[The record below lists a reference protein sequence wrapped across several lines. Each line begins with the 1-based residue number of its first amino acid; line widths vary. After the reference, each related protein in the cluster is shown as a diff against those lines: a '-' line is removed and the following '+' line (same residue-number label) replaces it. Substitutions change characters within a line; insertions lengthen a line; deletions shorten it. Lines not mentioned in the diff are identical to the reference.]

1 MRITIEIDEKS
12 GTAAANSSMAI
23 TGTALSGPGAAGPA
37 SGPPPNV
44 LAVAAATNALD
55 GGPAPVLSGADDSA
69 PHPFIS
75 LRGGTQGSTA
85 TTAAI
90 SAGSAA
96 QSKPCG

>member
-12 GTAAANSSMAI
+12 GTPPANS
-23 TGTALSGPGAAGPA
+23 TAPSGPGAAGPA
-37 SGPPPNV
+37 SGAPPNPP
-44 LAVAAATNALD
+44 AVAAATDALD
-55 GGPAPVLSGADDSA
+55 GGAAPVLSGADDSA

-85 TTAAI
+85 PTAAV